1 VQQHQHDRN
10 AGGDQGAVLGGRLD
24 DAAGADDLR
33 PHDLAAAPDAVRAWP
48 RIVRE
53 QQAFTL
59 IPFSEHGNWDVS
71 TTIRAASSGVP
82 VSHRPETL
90 LITNS
95 HD

>member
-24 DAAGADDLR
+24 DAAGR
-33 PHDLAAAPDAVRAWP
+33 PHDLAAADAVRAWP

-71 TTIRAASSGVP
+71 TTIRAAS
-82 VSHRPETL
+82 
-90 LITNS
+90 
-95 HD
+95 

>member
-24 DAAGADDLR
+24 DAAGR
-33 PHDLAAAPDAVRAWP
+33 PHDLAAAADAVRAWP

-71 TTIRAASSGVP
+71 TTIRAASAGVP
-82 VSHRPETL
+82 SPTGPKL
-90 LITNS
+90 Y
-95 HD
+95 